1 MRGIICALVVLLGA
15 CVPPPGPME
24 RLTNAAYDLNTAT
37 RFGRMDVAVA
47 HVASHAQADF
57 MARHRDW
64 GRDLRVVD
72 VELSG
77 LRMVTPDTAEVTLAV
92 SWHRLSS
99 ANIETSF
106 VAQKWTSTTDGWKLA
121 TELRASGAP
130 GVFSAPLEDQAKP
143 KEAEAPNAFSG
154 QL

>member
-1 MRGIICALVVLLGA
+1 
-15 CVPPPGPME
+15 ME

-37 RFGRMDVAVA
+37 RFGRMDVAVS

-57 MARHRDW
+57 MARHREW
-64 GRDLRVVD
+64 GRDMRVVD

-77 LRMVTPDTAEVTLAV
+77 LRMVTPDTAEVTLAI

-121 TELRASGAP
+121 TELRASGSPGLYAAP
-130 GVFSAPLEDQAKP
+130 PEDQAKP
-143 KEAEAPNAFSG
+143 KDTTAPNAFGG